1 MATNYTTKTAALK
14 ATTGTIRQLDT
25 RQVAV
30 NKKIEIGAVAKD
42 ENGLPVSGTSVDST
56 FVSTDKVYVT
66 DTREGSE
73 TQGKRTDVMDILSTM
88 KNGIDVGTKT
98 TEADNDTG
106 DAIKPY
112 GGISKIN
119 FKGEFVTVVSKGE
132 DELDLWIQKSTM
144 YPEINQALVG
154 APTSTGSAKLF
165 SCTDTNQTH
174 TIPVNSGT
182 TYSQITLNKLNSSGW
197 GTNTMYLKAKTG
209 HTTFSVDKTLALFVR
224 TDYNGGTGTVIKVP
238 FNVAAGTFSIAKK
251 YEDGV
256 TAATT
261 SPFSGS
267 KGSKTDSKGTKVEYF
282 CAPFGDAEAEFG
294 RIPGQ
299 AEVEITIT
307 QTLSD
312 ILTLGGGSVVFN
324 WAIDKATLD
333 APSVAWTSVN
343 MFYTQ
348 HKKPTVTLDSVVY
361 KSKTDSDAVSGLIYN
376 TAGSKATVTVS
387 ALNNSQWKSSN
398 TSDKRLTVSA
408 AGKTDV
414 NAFNASSLTKT
425 LTKTGDDSSAV
436 YSGSVD
442 VTLGSTGNGSAE
454 IKVRPHGYIDGD
466 YTAAKTLG
474 QFWGSIPSN
483 ASKTYEPFGKETYRM
498 KKHDTPTDS
507 DLKVG
512 QTTATAAN
520 AYPSATS
527 VLDASLATGIPV
539 SGYEDCVQAVCQY
552 GQLMHPNYAAAD
564 AKGTSYGTSTT
575 KPAIFI
581 RKFQYTSDQKL
592 SFSGTNLGLATAV
605 YWFDGASWNQILQN
619 SADGT
624 TYKKT
629 NNSITVQWNKDLH
642 AQINSTNIPLIAIV
656 FASNN
661 STKISPVT
669 LA

>member
-1 MATNYTTKTAALK
+1 MATNYTTKTAHLRS
-14 ATTGTIRQLDT
+14 TRIDT

-30 NKKIEIGAVAKD
+30 NKKIEIGKVEKGADGMPTTGSAVD
-42 ENGLPVSGTSVDST
+42 ENY
-56 FVSTDKVYVT
+56 VSTETLFVK

-73 TQGKRTDVMDILSTM
+73 TQGQRTDVMDILSTM

-106 DAIKPY
+106 DTIKPY

-119 FKGEFVTVVSKGE
+119 FKGEFVTVVSKGA

-144 YPEINQALVG
+144 YPEIEKTLLS
-154 APTSTGSAKLF
+154 APTSTTSAKLF
-165 SCTDTNQTH
+165 SCTDASQTH
-174 TIPVNSGT
+174 AIPVSSGA

-197 GTNTMYLKAKTG
+197 GSNTMYLKAKTG

-224 TDYNGGTGTVIKVP
+224 TDYNGTTGSVIKVP
-238 FNVAAGTFSIAKK
+238 FNVAAGTFSIAQK

-267 KGSKTDSKGTKVEYF
+267 MSSKTDSKGTKVEYF
-282 CAPFGDAEAEFG
+282 CAPFGDDEAEFG

-299 AEVEITIT
+299 AEVEIKIT

-312 ILTLGGGSVVFN
+312 ILTLGGGTVVFN

-333 APSVAWTSVN
+333 APSGAWTSVN

-348 HKKPTVTLDSVVY
+348 HKKPTVTFDSVEY
-361 KSKTDSDAVSGLIYN
+361 KTKTPSDAISGLVYN
-376 TAGSKATVTVS
+376 TAGSTATVTVS
-387 ALNNSQWKSSN
+387 SLSSSQWKSSN
-398 TSDKRLTVSA
+398 NTDKRLTVSA
-408 AGKTDV
+408 AAKTDGNV
-414 NAFNASSLTKT
+414 FNVGSF
-425 LTKTGDDSSAV
+425 TKTGVDSAAV

-454 IKVRPHGYIDGD
+454 IKVKPHGYIDGD

-483 ASKTYEPFGKETYRM
+483 ATSKFEPFGKETYRM
-498 KKHDTPTDS
+498 KKYDTPTDS

-512 QTTATAAN
+512 QTTNTATN
-520 AYPSATS
+520 KYPSATS
-527 VLDASLATGIPV
+527 VLDASLATGIP
-539 SGYEDCVQAVCQY
+539 GTDYEDCVQAVCQY
-552 GQLMHPNYAAAD
+552 GQLMHPNFAAAD
-564 AKGTSYGTSTT
+564 SKGTSYGTNTN

-592 SFSGTNLGLATAV
+592 SFSGTNLGKATAV
-605 YWFDGASWNQILQN
+605 YWYDGASWNQICQN
-619 SADGT
+619 SADGS

-629 NNSITVQWNKDLH
+629 DNSITVQWNKDLH

-661 STKISPVT
+661 STKISAVT

>member
-154 APTSTGSAKLF
+154 APTSTDSAKLF
-165 SCTDTNQTH
+165 SCTDANQTH
-174 TIPVNSGT
+174 NIPVTSGN
-182 TYSQITLNKLNSSGW
+182 TYSQITVNKLNSNSW
-197 GTNTMYLKAKTG
+197 SNNVMYLKAKTG

-238 FNVAAGTFSIAKK
+238 FNVAAGKFSIAQK

-267 KGSKTDSKGTKVEYF
+267 MSSKTDSKGTKVEYF

-299 AEVEITIT
+299 AEVEIKIT

-348 HKKPTVTLDSVVY
+348 HKKPTVTFASVDY
-361 KSKTDSDAVSGLIYN
+361 KSKTPSAAVSGLIYN
-376 TAGSKATVTVS
+376 TAGSTATVTVS

-408 AGKTDV
+408 AAKTDGNV
-414 NAFNASSLTKT
+414 FNASSLTKT
-425 LTKTGDDSSAV
+425 GADSAAV

-454 IKVRPHGYIDGD
+454 IKVKPHGLIDGD
-466 YTAAKTLG
+466 YTTAKYLG
-474 QFWGSIPSN
+474 QFWGSIPTSSTTKEN
-483 ASKTYEPFGKETYRM
+483 FGVETYRM
-498 KKHDTPTDS
+498 KNYDTPTDS

-520 AYPSATS
+520 KYPSATS
-527 VLDASLATGIPV
+527 VLDGSVETGIPV

-552 GQLMHPNYAAAD
+552 GQLMHPNAAAAD
-564 AKGTSYGTSTT
+564 ANGTSYGTSTT

-592 SFSGTNLGLATAV
+592 SFSGTNLGKATAV
-605 YWFDGASWNQILQN
+605 YWYDGASWNQILQN
-619 SADGT
+619 SADGF

-629 NNSITVQWNKDLH
+629 DNSITVQWNKDLH

-661 STKISPVT
+661 STKISAVT

>member
-88 KNGIDVGTKT
+88 KNGIDVGTKV

-144 YPEINQALVG
+144 YPEIDKTLLG
-154 APTSTGSAKLF
+154 APTSTTSAKLF
-165 SCTDTNQTH
+165 SCTDANQTH
-174 TIPVNSGT
+174 TIPVKSGS
-182 TYSQITLNKLNSSGW
+182 TYSQITFNKLNSDGW

-224 TDYNGGTGTVIKVP
+224 TDYNGTTGSVIKVP
-238 FNVAAGTFSIAKK
+238 FNDAAGKFSIAQK

-261 SPFSGS
+261 SPFSET
-267 KGSKTDSKGTKVEYF
+267 KGSKTDSKGTKVEYY
-282 CAPFGDAEAEFG
+282 CAPFGDDEAEFG

-312 ILTLGGGSVVFN
+312 ILTLGGGTVVFN

-348 HKKPTVTLDSVVY
+348 HKKPTVTFDSVDY
-361 KSKTDSDAVSGLIYN
+361 KTKTPSSAVSGLIYN
-376 TAGSKATVTVS
+376 TSGSTATVKVS

-408 AGKTDV
+408 AAKTDGNV
-414 NAFNASSLTKT
+414 FNASSLTKT
-425 LTKTGDDSSAV
+425 GEDSAAV

-454 IKVRPHGYIDGD
+454 IKVKPHGYIDGD
-466 YTAAKTLG
+466 YSGVKYLG
-474 QFWGSIPSN
+474 QFWGSIPTSTTKKE
-483 ASKTYEPFGKETYRM
+483 SFGVETYRM
-498 KKHDTPTDS
+498 TKYDTATYANGQ
-507 DLKVG
+507 KVNNVDVSL
-512 QTTATAAN
+512 QPTTA
-520 AYPSATS
+520 YSSATS
-527 VLDASLATGIPV
+527 VLDASLATGIP
-539 SGYEDCVQAVCQY
+539 GTDYEDCVQAVCQY

-564 AKGTSYGTSTT
+564 SKETSYGTSTT

-581 RKFQYTSDQKL
+581 RKFQYTSDQTL

-605 YWFDGASWNQILQN
+605 YWFDGASWNQICQN
-619 SADGT
+619 SADGA
-624 TYKKT
+624 TYVKT
-629 NNSITVQWNKDLH
+629 NNSITVKWNKDLH

-656 FASNN
+656 LASNN
-661 STKISPVT
+661 STKISAVT